1 MADKRTYKDFRSRTE
16 SKRHRKSDRIPG
28 DQFDPDLAA
37 GGDFLNIEEDPMSEE
52 AVPVDEGEIE
62 VVSFEPEFDVQEFE
76 PGETE
81 APPSETE
88 ETPEVDLTSAAD
100 DDYPEVDE
108 SDVEEEYYDA
118 PEEDEGP
125 QAEPYAEEE
134 PAGAEEGAYA
144 AGDKDP
150 REEEGCMM
158 KTTGSFEERL
168 RQAMNLS
175 VTAAEPGEELAAE
188 LGEEAVVDVPM
199 GEVEPLGEEMP
210 GEAEGPCP
218 AGCEPSTVKEEP
230 MGEDEGILDVG
241 EDEVE
246 FVDEAGGAEEKEGY
260 GRPRAPEAVAME
272 EEEMDV
278 EEPVEAAVEEEP
290 EPQSTDA
297 IYETLGNIEAL
308 ADVQAEQVDLIL
320 TREESDDPQYVVLV
334 DGNPLAKVALSDQP
348 ESLTTDHPEMFLD
361 EDYPRFVLEG
371 INNFGLDQT
380 LKSIN
385 ARYYAAAAQEGAL
398 AEQMKTAAAHQLE
411 GEHRIRLAEMKETLL
426 NTANIVLEGSIK
438 NYILDNPLRDEMVR
452 LMKSAGVDESAAID
466 IFETAFRSKGPETIQ
481 AIFTKAEEWMG
492 APEGVMEHHI
502 NEITKMN
509 YRHPGYSEQIEED
522 IPQEPAPVE
531 ARYVPQSV
539 PVRTVASTQQR
550 QPAADQ
556 YDKEYWKKQ
565 LNLHGNLVQASMTNK
580 PGGRFGR

>member
-1 MADKRTYKDFRSRTE
+1 MSDKRTYKDFRSRTE

-28 DQFDPDLAA
+28 EQFDPGLAA
-37 GGDFLNIEEDPMSEE
+37 GGDFLNIEEDPMSD

-62 VVSFEPEFDVQEFE
+62 VVSFEPDFDVGEEPQESAE
-76 PGETE
+76 GE
-81 APPSETE
+81 
-88 ETPEVDLTSAAD
+88 
-100 DDYPEVDE
+100 DYPEVE
-108 SDVEEEYYDA
+108 EEDVEEEYYDEPEGA
-118 PEEDEGP
+118 DEGPEDEPYEEDEQP
-125 QAEPYAEEE
+125 
-134 PAGAEEGAYA
+134 GAEEGAYA

-168 RQAMNLS
+168 RQAMNLP
-175 VTAAEPGEELAAE
+175 VTAAEPGAELAAE
-188 LGEEAVVDVPM
+188 LGEEVVDVPLS
-199 GEVEPLGEEMP
+199 EVESLGEEAP
-210 GEAEGPCP
+210 LDTEGPCP
-218 AGCEPSTVKEEP
+218 TGCEPETVKEEMP
-230 MGEDEGILDVG
+230 AEDEGILDVG

-260 GRPRAPEAVAME
+260 GRPRAPEATAME
-272 EEEMDV
+272 EEEVD
-278 EEPVEAAVEEEP
+278 EP
-290 EPQSTDA
+290 EMTEASAEDDEVAAGSASNTDA

-308 ADVQAEQVDLIL
+308 ADVQADQVDLIL
-320 TREESDDPQYVVLV
+320 TREDSNDPQYVVLV
-334 DGNPLAKVALSDQP
+334 DGNPVAKVALSDQP

-371 INNFGLDQT
+371 VDNFGLDQT

-398 AEQMKTAAAHQLE
+398 AQQMKTAAAVQLE
-411 GEHRIRLAEMKETLL
+411 SEHRVRLAEMKDTLL

-452 LMKSAGVDESAAID
+452 LMKSAGVDESSAVD
-466 IFETAFRSKGPETIQ
+466 IFEQAFRSKGPETIR

-509 YRHPGYSEQIEED
+509 YRHPGYDQYADQYEEEIPYEQ
-522 IPQEPAPVE
+522 PVVQ
-531 ARYVPQSV
+531 AHAVPQSV
-539 PVRTVASTQQR
+539 PLRTMASAQQR
-550 QPAADQ
+550 QQPAQQ

-565 LNLHGNLVQASMTNK
+565 LNLHGNLVQASLAGK
-580 PGGRFGR
+580 SGGGRFGR